1 MLDKSMLLYRLSL
14 IKYIY
19 DNGLAEYTKPE
30 PLCVS
35 SLLNFH
41 DSVELFLHLVLEHY
55 NIQNKSPTF
64 SEYFDLIQKEMP
76 SKVISQRETM
86 KKLNTARVAFKHYG
100 TIPSKLDLNF
110 FQGITTSFFIDNCS
124 LYFDL
129 EFSKITMLEL
139 VADTEIKGLLTE
151 ALEKKELGDTQK
163 SIENVVI
170 AFSTMISKYE
180 ENKLV
185 RNYRSVFQIGDEM
198 TFVSGFFMKN
208 SMSRDS
214 NMPDEIFDFVDKV
227 KKDLEEIK
235 ETIKL
240 IGFGIDFRK
249 YSKYKYI
256 VPGNI
261 RKLNGTVHFFHKTAD
276 RKYELS
282 DIDYCVS
289 FCIETYLKLVSFDF
303 SVL

>member
-19 DNGLAEYTKPE
+19 ENGLIEYTKPE

-35 SLLNFH
+35 SLLSFH
-41 DSVELFLHLVLEHY
+41 DSVELFLHLILEHY

-64 SEYFDLIQKEMP
+64 SEYFDLIQKTMP

-86 KKLNTARVAFKHYG
+86 KKLNSARVAFKHYG
-100 TIPSKLDLNF
+100 TIPSKLDLDF

-124 LYFDL
+124 LYFDI

-139 VADTEIKGLLTE
+139 ISDAEIKGYLLE
-151 ALEKKELGDTQK
+151 ALAKKELGETQK
-163 SIENVVI
+163 SIENIVI

-180 ENKLV
+180 ENKLI

-208 SMSRDS
+208 RISRNSDI
-214 NMPDEIFDFVDKV
+214 PDEIFDFVDTV
-227 KKDLEEIK
+227 KKDLDEIK

-256 VPGNI
+256 APGNA
-261 RKLNGTVHFFHKTAD
+261 KTMDGKTHFYHKTND
-276 RKYELS
+276 KKYELS
-282 DIDYCVS
+282 DIDFCFS
-289 FCIETYLKLVSFDF
+289 FCIETYLKLISFDF
-303 SVL
+303 SVI